1 VIYGTSPRLDGVPDR
16 LSPLDASFLFAEDRT
31 RAMHVG
37 AVMTFAPPESGEFD
51 PETFVALIG
60 RRLGLVPRYRQK
72 VREVPGHL
80 GLPVWVD
87 DPDFDLDYH
96 VRRSALPRPG
106 TDEQLRALVGRL
118 IARRLDRSR
127 PLWEIYL
134 VEGLSDGRFAVVTK
148 AHHAMVDGLASM
160 DVGALLLDTT
170 PEPRD
175 TADDEWRPAPEP
187 SALELATDAVF
198 EAWRRP
204 RTVLDVAARAGA
216 DVREVMAGV
225 ERAMATLVSATS
237 GRPVHPLNTVTGE
250 QRRFATAGT
259 TLADHRAVRAARG
272 GTVNDV
278 VLAVVAGALRR
289 WMMTRGEP
297 LPDGASVR
305 ALVPVSVRG
314 RHDPG
319 PALRKG
325 GPAAVGNSIS
335 AYFVELPVGE
345 DDPLRRLEQVS
356 SAMAAHKAGG
366 PAVGATTLIRLA
378 GLAPPTLHS
387 LGVRLA
393 SQFSSQVYN
402 VLVTNVPG
410 PPRPLYAMGA
420 RMLDMYPVVPL
431 AGGQAVSIGITS
443 YDGGMHYGLTADR
456 DALPDVDV
464 LAGALIDALVELVA
478 AACPPA

>member
-1 VIYGTSPRLDGVPDR
+1 MRPSLGEVPDR

-37 AVMTFAPPESGEFD
+37 AVMTFAPPAAGAFDAGEFAAA
-51 PETFVALIG
+51 FVALIG

-106 TDEQLRALVGRL
+106 TDAQLRELVGRL

-148 AHHAMVDGLASM
+148 THHAMVDGLASM
-160 DVGALLLDTT
+160 DVGALLLDAT
-170 PEPRD
+170 PEPRETED
-175 TADDEWRPAPEP
+175 VPWQPAPEP
-187 SALELATDAVF
+187 SELALATDAILS
-198 EAWRRP
+198 AWRRP

-216 DVREVMAGV
+216 DVREVVAGV
-225 ERAMATLVSATS
+225 ERAVATLVSVS
-237 GRPVHPLNTVTGE
+237 GTRPVHALNAVTGE
-250 QRRFATAGT
+250 QRRFATAHT
-259 TLADHRAVRAARG
+259 TLADHRTVRAARG

-278 VLAVVAGALRR
+278 VLAVVAGALRH

-297 LPDGASVR
+297 LQEGTSVR
-305 ALVPVSVRG
+305 ALVPVSVRS
-314 RHDPG
+314 RRDPD
-319 PALRKG
+319 PAAVGNG
-325 GPAAVGNSIS
+325 GPAVGNSIS

-345 DDPLRRLEQVS
+345 DDPLARLAQVS
-356 SAMAAHKAGG
+356 AAMTAHKAEGQ
-366 PAVGATTLIRLA
+366 AVGATALIRLA

-393 SQFSSQVYN
+393 SQFSNQVYN

-410 PPRPLYAMGA
+410 PPRPLYALGA

-464 LAGALIDALVELVA
+464 LAGALTDALAELVA
-478 AACPPA
+478 AA

>member
-1 VIYGTSPRLDGVPDR
+1 MRPTLGGVPDR

-37 AVMTFAPPESGEFD
+37 AVMTFAPPASGAFD
-51 PETFVALIG
+51 PEAFVALIG

-87 DPDFDLDYH
+87 DPGFDLDYH

-106 TDEQLRALVGRL
+106 TDEQLRELVGRL

-148 AHHAMVDGLASM
+148 THHAMVDGLASM
-160 DVGALLLDTT
+160 DVGALLLDAT
-170 PEPRD
+170 PEPRE
-175 TADDEWRPAPEP
+175 TADVPWQPVPEP
-187 SALELATDAVF
+187 SELALATDAIL

-216 DVREVMAGV
+216 DVREVVAGV
-225 ERAMATLVSATS
+225 ERAVATLVSVS
-237 GRPVHPLNTVTGE
+237 GTRPVHPLNVVTGE
-250 QRRFATAGT
+250 QRRFAIAHT
-259 TLADHRAVRAARG
+259 TLADHRTVRAARG

-278 VLAVVAGALRR
+278 VLAVVTGALRR
-289 WMMTRGEP
+289 WLMTRGEP
-297 LPDGASVR
+297 LQEGTSVR
-305 ALVPVSVRG
+305 ALVPVSVRA
-314 RHDPG
+314 RRDPG
-319 PALRKG
+319 PAGARNG
-325 GPAAVGNSIS
+325 GPAVGNKIS

-345 DDPLRRLEQVS
+345 DDPLARLAQVS
-356 SAMAAHKAGG
+356 AAMTAHKAEGQ
-366 PAVGATTLIRLA
+366 AVGATALIRLA

-410 PPRPLYAMGA
+410 PPRPLYALGA

-464 LAGALIDALVELVA
+464 LAAALTDALAELVA
-478 AACPPA
+478 AA